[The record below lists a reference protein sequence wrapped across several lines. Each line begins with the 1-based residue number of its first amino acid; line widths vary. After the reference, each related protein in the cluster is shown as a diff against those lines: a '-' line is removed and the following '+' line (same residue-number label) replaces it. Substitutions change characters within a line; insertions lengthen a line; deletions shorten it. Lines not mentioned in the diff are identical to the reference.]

1 MNILITGASGQLG
14 TELSKIMPNAI
25 TPSHQELDITDF
37 VSVRDFTQKN
47 RINTIINCAAYTAVD
62 AAEDD
67 YFNAKNI
74 NSTGPKNLAETGCKL
89 IHISTDYVFNGQSKT
104 PYQTGDE
111 TEPCSIYGW
120 TKLVGESYV
129 MKNSA
134 EYAIIRTSW
143 LYSPYGKNF
152 VKTMR
157 NLGATRDSINV
168 VEDQIGTPT
177 YAADLA
183 EAIVQIIPQMNF
195 NNRGIYHYSNMGECS
210 WYDFAREIMKQSGL
224 KCKVLP
230 TTSSE
235 YKTRAIRPKYSVLDK
250 TKIIQTFGIK
260 IKDWQNALTR
270 CISEMDTPQK

>member
-14 TELSKIMPNAI
+14 TELSKILPNAI
-25 TPSHQELDITDF
+25 TPSHKDLDITDF

-47 RINTIINCAAYTAVD
+47 HVNTIINCAAYTAVD
-62 AAEDD
+62 AAENDF
-67 YFNAKNI
+67 YTAKQINAV
-74 NSTGPKNLAETGCKL
+74 GPKNLAQTGCK
-89 IHISTDYVFNGQSKT
+89 IIQISTDYVFDGQAKH

-120 TKLVGESYV
+120 TKLLGECAV
-129 MKNSA
+129 MRNSA

-157 NLGATRDSINV
+157 QLGATRDTINV
-168 VEDQIGTPT
+168 VNDQIGCPT

-195 NNRGIYHYSNMGECS
+195 VNRGVYHYSNAGQCS
-210 WYDFAREIMKQSGL
+210 WYDFACEIMKLSEL

-230 TTSSE
+230 VPSSE
-235 YKTRAIRPKYSVLDK
+235 YKTKAIRPKYSVLDK
-250 TKIIQTFGIK
+250 SKTLQVFGIK
-260 IKDWQNALTR
+260 LDLWQDALKR
-270 CISEMDTPQK
+270 CIKEIDANQK